1 MGSNRTISN
10 SNAYLTAVTAVG
22 GGVLVHSVY
31 QILFLPPDPAWV
43 LLATLTVISAL
54 FTITVPSVSA
64 TISVSETFIFTS
76 VLLFGTPVA
85 TVIVASEALIMSA
98 WRHRREL
105 RKVLF
110 NATEATLSIWI
121 ASTAFYFFV
130 PGNIKD
136 NPQDISSLLGPMLL
150 LVALYF
156 LINSWLTATAVGLV
170 SRIQIRRVWR
180 EHFSWLSLNY
190 LVGGSV
196 ALMIGQTSSNVGLAT
211 LGIILPFLAISYF
224 TMKLSMGRLDD
235 ANNHIAQIEKLYLS
249 TIESLAMAIDAKDQ
263 VTHGHIRRVQALAV
277 GTAKALGV
285 NEPQLLKAI
294 EASALLHDMGK
305 LAVPEHILNKPGK
318 LTESEFERI
327 KLHSTIGAEILS
339 SIDFPY
345 PVVPIV
351 RHHHENW
358 DGTGYP
364 DGLKGATIPIGARI
378 LSVVDCFDALTSDR
392 PYRRRLSDVDA
403 LNIVRNRR
411 ESMYDPLVVDTFC
424 DVYPRIRPPQSN
436 PEPGRAFTAISH
448 SRPSDFVVNT
458 SAAETRPPVRRL
470 KQESQHYFDVDLIQD
485 ICSNYL
491 ERLFPSSTCA
501 IYALSA
507 DRQTLVATLVAGAQR
522 ELLPNR
528 PIAVGTGVSGWVA
541 ANRKAAIN
549 SDPHA
554 DWGELRTPF
563 MYCLS
568 APIPVV
574 NDNLGGVITIYGSGQ
589 PFSKE
594 DEKALHEAVN
604 VGRLCLTVANQSS
617 TVATL

>member
-1 MGSNRTISN
+1 ML
-10 SNAYLTAVTAVG
+10 A
-22 GGVLVHSVY
+22 HSVY
-31 QILFLPPDPAWV
+31 QVLFLPPDPTWV
-43 LLATLTVISAL
+43 LLATLTIISGL
-54 FTITVPSVSA
+54 FTIRVPSVSA
-64 TISVSETFIFTS
+64 TISVSETFIFAS
-76 VLLFGTPVA
+76 VLLFGPSVA

-98 WRHRREL
+98 WRHRRER

-110 NATEATLSIWI
+110 NVTEAALSIWI
-121 ASTAFYFFV
+121 AATVFRFFI
-130 PGNIKD
+130 PD
-136 NPQDISSLLGPMLL
+136 NLKEHPRDISSLLGPMLL

-170 SRIQIRRVWR
+170 SRTQVSRVWR

-196 ALMIGQTSSNVGLAT
+196 ALMIVQTSNNVGLAT

-249 TIESLAMAIDAKDQ
+249 TVESLAMAIDAKDQ

-277 GTAKALGV
+277 GTAKVLGV

-318 LTESEFERI
+318 LTESEFECM
-327 KLHSTIGAEILS
+327 KLHTTIGAEILS

-364 DGLKGATIPIGARI
+364 DGLHGANIPIGARI

-392 PYRRRLSDVDA
+392 PYRRRLSDVEA
-403 LNIVRNRR
+403 LNILRTRR
-411 ESMYDPLVVDTFC
+411 GSMYDPLVVDTFC
-424 DVYPRIRPPQSN
+424 NAYPEIRPAESN
-436 PEPGRAFTAISH
+436 RDPGRAFMAISH
-448 SRPSDFVVNT
+448 SRPADFSGARSPDVT
-458 SAAETRPPVRRL
+458 PSTARHIEPA
-470 KQESQHYFDVDLIQD
+470 QESTLTPNLIREV
-485 ICSNYL
+485 CSNYL
-491 ERLFPSSTCA
+491 EHLFPGSTCA
-501 IYALSA
+501 VYELSA
-507 DRQTLVATLVAGAQR
+507 DKQNLSVALVAGPSKDA
-522 ELLPNR
+522 LLNR
-528 PIAVGTGVSGWVA
+528 SIVVGTGVSGWVA
-541 ANRKAAIN
+541 ANRQTAIN

-554 DWGELRTPF
+554 DLGELRTLF
-563 MYCLS
+563 ANCIS
-568 APIPVV
+568 APIPQPEGDVLGVV
-574 NDNLGGVITIYGSGQ
+574 TVYGSGE
-589 PFSKE
+589 PFSTN
-594 DEKALHEAVN
+594 DESALSEAVS
-604 VGRLCLTVANQSS
+604 VGRLCLGIAHQPPI
-617 TVATL
+617 VATH

>member
-10 SNAYLTAVTAVG
+10 SNAFLAAVTVAG

-31 QILFLPPDPAWV
+31 QVLFLPPDPTWV
-43 LLATLTVISAL
+43 LLATLTVISGL
-54 FTITVPSVSA
+54 FTIAVPSVSA

-85 TVIVASEALIMSA
+85 TVIVACEALIMSA
-98 WRHRREL
+98 SRHRREL

-110 NATEATLSIWI
+110 NATEATLSIWV
-121 ASTAFYFFV
+121 ASSAFYLLV

-136 NPQDISSLLGPMLL
+136 HPQDISSLLGPMLV

-170 SRIQIRRVWR
+170 SKTQVRRVWR

-196 ALMIGQTSSNVGLAT
+196 ALMIVQTSSNVGLAT
-211 LGIILPFLAISYF
+211 LGIIFPFLAILYV

-235 ANNHIAQIEKLYLS
+235 ANNHIAQMEKLYLS
-249 TIESLAMAIDAKDQ
+249 TIESFAMAIDAKDQ

-277 GTAKALGV
+277 GTARALGV
-285 NEPQLLKAI
+285 NEPKLLKAI

-327 KLHSTIGAEILS
+327 KLHATIGAEILS

-364 DGLKGATIPIGARI
+364 DGLEGSTIPIGARI

-392 PYRRRLSDVDA
+392 PYRRRLSDLDA
-403 LNIVRNRR
+403 LTIIKNRR
-411 ESMYDPLVVDTFC
+411 GSMYDPLIVDTFS
-424 DVYPRIRPPQSN
+424 DVYPRIRPEQSN
-436 PEPGRAFTAISH
+436 PDPGRAFTAISH
-448 SRPSDFVVNT
+448 SRSSDFLVNT
-458 SAAETRPPVRRL
+458 SPDEAAAPVRRHE
-470 KQESQHYFDVDLIQD
+470 QGSQLYFDADLIQD
-485 ICSNYL
+485 MCSNYL
-491 ERLFPSSTCA
+491 GHLFPSSTCA
-501 IYALSA
+501 IYAFSA
-507 DRQTLVATLVAGAQR
+507 DRQTLVPTLVAGDQR
-522 ELLPNR
+522 ESLPNR

-554 DWGELRTPF
+554 DWGELRTLF

-568 APIPVV
+568 APISVLDGSLVGVV
-574 NDNLGGVITIYGSGQ
+574 TIYGSGQ
-589 PFSKE
+589 PFSKA
-594 DEKALHEAVN
+594 DEITLDRAVN
-604 VGRLCLTVANQSS
+604 VGRLCLTGANQSS
-617 TVATL
+617 TVAAL